1 VPAEVID
8 GARSRELR
16 RTILRPELGPS
27 DPLPGDDLEGVI
39 HFGVLDADGTA
50 ISTCLLFPE
59 PFLDRAAP
67 GWHLRQ
73 MATDP
78 EHRGQGYGAQVLTA
92 VIDYVAAHGG
102 GVLWCD
108 ARETAVPFYS
118 RQKFHAAGGMFIEHG
133 LPHMRMW
140 RTVEGAAHERSR
152 P

>member
-16 RTILRPELGPS
+16 RAILRPELGPA

-39 HFGVLDADGTA
+39 HFGVLDADGTP
-50 ISTCLLFPE
+50 ISTCLLFPD

-78 EHRGQGYGAQVLTA
+78 EHRGRGYGAEVLAA
-92 VIDYVAAHGG
+92 VISHVAGHGG
-102 GVLWCD
+102 GVVWCD

-118 RQKFHAAGGMFIEHG
+118 RQGFHADGGIFIEHG